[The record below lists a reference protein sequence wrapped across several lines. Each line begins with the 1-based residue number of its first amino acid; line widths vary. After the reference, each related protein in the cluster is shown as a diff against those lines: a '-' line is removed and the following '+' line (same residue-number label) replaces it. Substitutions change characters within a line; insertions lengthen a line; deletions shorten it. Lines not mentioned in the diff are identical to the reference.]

1 MRPRMDWIKRN
12 ASDLLPIVIAVVVP
26 LAGILLAAQ
35 EGVSGDRT
43 HAVRIGAACVLGVC
57 LWALILTA

>member
-1 MRPRMDWIKRN
+1 VDWIKRN
-12 ASDLLPIVIAVVVP
+12 ASELLPIVIAIVVP
-26 LAGILLAAQ
+26 LAGVLLAAQ
-35 EGVSGDRT
+35 EAISSEGDRT

>member
-1 MRPRMDWIKRN
+1 MEWIKRN
-12 ASDLLPIVIAVVVP
+12 ASDLLPIVIAIVVP
-26 LAGILLAAQ
+26 LAGILLALQA
-35 EGVSGDRT
+35 GVSGDRT

>member
-1 MRPRMDWIKRN
+1 MQWIKRN
-12 ASDLLPIVIAVVVP
+12 AAELLPIVIAIVVP

-35 EGVSGDRT
+35 EAVSSEGDRT
-43 HAVRIGAACVLGVC
+43 QAVRIGAACVLGVC

>member
-1 MRPRMDWIKRN
+1 MDWIKRN
-12 ASDLLPIVIAVVVP
+12 ASDLLPIVIAIVVP

-35 EGVSGDRT
+35 EAVGGDRT